1 MKKAILE
8 SLTLCNFKGEQA
20 RTTHFNAD
28 VTTIS
33 GANGLGKSRHFDA
46 FVWCLFG
53 KDVQDRKDYE
63 VRTRL
68 ANGELL
74 HEVECSVTV
83 VLNIDG
89 ERITL
94 KRESVEEW
102 VKPRGQVD
110 RVLKGTHNECWWNET
125 PVKVNEFN
133 ARVAAILDPS
143 LFKMITNPMFFASMD
158 WKLQRA
164 QLFQLAGTITDAEIA
179 AKNPEFAKLLDK
191 LTGKSLAD
199 FKTELAAKKKRLQK
213 ELTEIQPRIDQ
224 TRKMMPESQDFASIE
239 AEIAQVDK
247 EIADIDKIMSDNAA
261 RVRVEYKAEQ
271 AKQRR
276 VNDLTTQR
284 DNLAREAEQAA
295 KNAAFEANATR
306 RELESGITSKKR
318 ELSAMERT
326 LRTLTS
332 ARDRYAADI
341 TTLEADIVSKRD
353 EWYKENAKAY
363 SGDDVCYHC
372 GQVLPKEMRD
382 KNLSDFIATQKAK
395 KDAIQVEGKR
405 LAARLA
411 ELKKAHQDTEKEIT
425 DQQAAIDAI
434 KAEIKQKESDLANM
448 PESTP
453 ASIVVNEVAGY
464 AELTKQI
471 EEAQAALATSGECT
485 NDDSEHQAKK
495 KELTNRRDALKR
507 QLATRDEIARCENE
521 IENLTQKGKDLAQ
534 QIADL
539 EKEEYVVQEFTRTK
553 IDECESRINGMFHN
567 VTFRLFDKTFEGNIF
582 ETCVPLVNGV
592 PFGSANTAGK
602 INAGLDIINT
612 LCRFYGICAPLFID
626 NRESVNNLIPTE
638 SQIINL
644 VVTTDNKL
652 TIE

>member
-1 MKKAILE
+1 MKKVILK

-33 GANGLGKSRHFDA
+33 GGNGLGKSRHFDA
-46 FVWCLFG
+46 FMWLLFG

-63 VRTRL
+63 VRTHN
-68 ANGELL
+68 ADGSLL
-74 HEVECSVTV
+74 HEVECSVTG
-83 VLNIDG
+83 VLDIDG
-89 ERITL
+89 QELTL

-133 ARVAAILDPS
+133 ARVAAILEPS

-164 QLFQLAGTITDAEIA
+164 QLFQLAGTLSDAEIA
-179 AKNPEFAKLLDK
+179 ATNPDFVLLLDK
-191 LTGKSLAD
+191 LNGKSLAD
-199 FKTELAAKKKRLQK
+199 FKKELAAKKARLQK
-213 ELTEIQPRIDQ
+213 ELNEIQPRIDQ
-224 TRKMMPESQDFASIE
+224 TQKMMPESEDFAAIE
-239 AEIAQVDK
+239 AEIADVDK
-247 EIADIDKIMSDNAA
+247 QIADIDKILSDNAA
-261 RVRVEYKAEQ
+261 RIRAEYQAEQ
-271 AKQRR
+271 EKQRI
-276 VNDLTTQR
+276 VNDLTTRRNNLVR
-284 DNLAREAEQAA
+284 DAEQVA

-306 RELESGITSKKR
+306 RELESGIASKKR

-326 LRTLTS
+326 LRTLTDT
-332 ARDRYAADI
+332 RDRYAADI
-341 TTLEADIVSKRD
+341 ASLETTINDKRD

-363 SGDDVCYHC
+363 SGDDICHHC

-382 KNLSDFIATQKAK
+382 KNLADFLATQKAK
-395 KDAIQVEGKR
+395 KDAIQAEGKR

-411 ELKKAHQDTEKEIT
+411 DLKKSHQDTEKEIA
-425 DQQAAIDAI
+425 DQNAAIA
-434 KAEIKQKESDLANM
+434 AAETEIKDKEAALAAM
-448 PESTP
+448 PETT
-453 ASIVVNEVAGY
+453 AATVVEVAGY

-471 EEAQAALATSGECT
+471 EEAQAAVSTDATT
-485 NDDSEHQAKK
+485 PDDSEHKTMK
-495 KELTNRRDALKR
+495 KELTDRRDTLKKR
-507 QLATRDEIARCENE
+507 LAARDEIARSERE
-521 IENLTQKGKDLAQ
+521 IESLKEKGKQLAQ

-539 EKEEYVVQEFTRTK
+539 EKEEYIVQEFTRTK
-553 IDECESRINGMFHN
+553 IDECESRINGLFHN
-567 VTFRLFDKTFEGNIF
+567 VTFRLFDKTFEGNTY
-582 ETCVPLVNGV
+582 ETCIPLVGGV
-592 PFGSANTAGK
+592 PFGAANTAGQV
-602 INAGLDIINT
+602 NAGLDIINT
-612 LCRFYGICAPLFID
+612 LCRFHGIFAPIFID

-644 VVTTDNKL
+644 VVTNDTKL

>member
-1 MKKAILE
+1 MKKVILK
-8 SLTLCNFKGEQA
+8 SLTLCNFKGEQS

-28 VTTIS
+28 VTRIS
-33 GANGLGKSRHFDA
+33 GGNGLGKSRHFDA
-46 FVWCLFG
+46 FMWLLFG

-63 VRTRL
+63 VRTHN
-68 ANGELL
+68 ADGSLL
-74 HEVECSVTV
+74 HEVECSVTG
-83 VLNIDG
+83 VLDIDG
-89 ERITL
+89 QVLTL

-133 ARVAAILDPS
+133 ARVAAILEPS
-143 LFKMITNPMFFASMD
+143 LFKMITNPLFFATMD

-179 AKNPEFAKLLDK
+179 AKNPDFALLLDK

-199 FKTELAAKKKRLQK
+199 FKVELAAKKKRLQK
-213 ELTEIQPRIDQ
+213 QANEIQPRIDQ
-224 TRKMMPESQDFASIE
+224 TQKMMPQSEDFAAIE
-239 AEIAQVDK
+239 AEIAQVDQ
-247 EIADIDKIMSDNAA
+247 EIADVDKILSDNAA
-261 RVRVEYKAEQ
+261 RIRAEYQAEQ

-276 VNDLTTQR
+276 VSDLTTQR
-284 DNLAREAEQAA
+284 DNLIREAEQAA

-306 RELESGITSKKR
+306 RELESGIASKKR

-326 LRTLTS
+326 LRTLT
-332 ARDRYAADI
+332 ATRDRYAADI
-341 TTLEADIVSKRD
+341 IQLEKDIESKRA

-363 SGDDVCYHC
+363 SGDDVCHHC

-382 KNLSDFIATQKAK
+382 KNLADFIATQKGK
-395 KDAIQVEGKR
+395 KDAIQAKGKELAKR
-405 LAARLA
+405 LEALN
-411 ELKKAHQDTEKEIT
+411 KSHKDTEKEIA
-425 DQQAAIDAI
+425 DQE
-434 KAEIKQKESDLANM
+434 AEIAKVQADIKDKETRLAGM
-448 PESTP
+448 PETT
-453 ASIVVNEVAGY
+453 AAKIVPEEVAGY
-464 AELTKQI
+464 ADLTKQI
-471 EEAQAALATSGECT
+471 EDSRAALSNATET
-485 NDDSEHQAKK
+485 PDDSEHQEKK
-495 KELTNRRDALKR
+495 KGLIGRRDALKKR
-507 QLATRDEIARCENE
+507 LAVRDEIKRCETE
-521 IENLTQKGKDLAQ
+521 IENLTDKGKQLAQ

-553 IDECESRINGMFHN
+553 IDECESRINGLFHN
-567 VTFRLFDKTFEGNIF
+567 VTFRLFDKTFEGNTY
-582 ETCVPLVNGV
+582 ETCVPLVGGV
-592 PFGSANTAGK
+592 PFGAANTAGQV
-602 INAGLDIINT
+602 NAGLDIINT
-612 LCRFYGICAPLFID
+612 LCRFHGICAPIFID